1 MYKAL
6 AARMSPEAR
15 MMEVRWMMEAGWPE
29 MRCCTQD
36 DDRGQVEVMEVMM
49 MKSMVTDMHEMDPHP
64 HPQDYKKQAEGK
76 SQDPRL
82 SQETPL

>member
-49 MKSMVTDMHEMDPHP
+49 MKSMVTDMHEMDPP
-64 HPQDYKKQAEGK
+64 HTPKTKQAEGK

-82 SQETPL
+82 SPETPL

>member
-1 MYKAL
+1 
-6 AARMSPEAR
+6 
-15 MMEVRWMMEAGWPE
+15 

-49 MKSMVTDMHEMDPHP
+49 MKSMVTDMHEMDPTP
-64 HPQDYKKQAEGK
+64 KTKQAEGK

-82 SQETPL
+82 SLETLL

>member
-49 MKSMVTDMHEMDPHP
+49 MKSMVIDMHEMDP
-64 HPQDYKKQAEGK
+64 PQRRNKQKEKART
-76 SQDPRL
+76 QD
-82 SQETPL
+82 